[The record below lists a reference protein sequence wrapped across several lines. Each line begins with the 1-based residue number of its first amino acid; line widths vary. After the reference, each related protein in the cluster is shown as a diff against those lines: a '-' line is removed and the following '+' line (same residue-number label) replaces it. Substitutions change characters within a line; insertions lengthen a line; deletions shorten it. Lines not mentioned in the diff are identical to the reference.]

1 MIKYK
6 AETALSLLVAITLF
20 AIVILSFSQW
30 QSAQNRRLNQHF
42 QQQQAIIILENQLAL
57 KLAGLDCEPS
67 ITQNQIRY
75 EIQCNGNRLSIRFPL
90 GKIELNN
97 D

>member
-1 MIKYK
+1 MLGNLG
-6 AETALSLLVAITLF
+6 ANRHLLLGTI
-20 AIVILSFSQW
+20 
-30 QSAQNRRLNQHF
+30 
-42 QQQQAIIILENQLAL
+42 QAVMILENQLAL
-57 KLAGLDCEPS
+57 KLAGLDCESS

-75 EIQCNGNRLSIRFPL
+75 QIQCPGNRLTIRFPL

>member
-1 MIKYK
+1 MTHLNMRRKN
-6 AETALSLLVAITLF
+6 SLLLGNLGA
-20 AIVILSFSQW
+20 
-30 QSAQNRRLNQHF
+30 NRHLLLGTI
-42 QQQQAIIILENQLAL
+42 QAVMILENQLAL
-57 KLAGLDCEPS
+57 KLAGLDCESS

-75 EIQCNGNRLSIRFPL
+75 QIQCPGNRLTIRFPL

>member
-1 MIKYK
+1 M
-6 AETALSLLVAITLF
+6 
-20 AIVILSFSQW
+20 
-30 QSAQNRRLNQHF
+30 
-42 QQQQAIIILENQLAL
+42 ILENQLAL
-57 KLAGLDCEPS
+57 KLAGLDCESS

-75 EIQCNGNRLSIRFPL
+75 QIQCPGNRLTIRFPL

>member
-1 MIKYK
+1 MP
-6 AETALSLLVAITLF
+6 
-20 AIVILSFSQW
+20 
-30 QSAQNRRLNQHF
+30 
-42 QQQQAIIILENQLAL
+42 L
-57 KLAGLDCEPS
+57 KLAGLDCESS

-75 EIQCNGNRLSIRFPL
+75 QIQCSGNRLTIRFPL